1 MGKIATWDYI
11 QTLTESSLGVNPN
24 ECPAYGYIMSR
35 GIEGLTVSRTHPNTQ
50 LVEESELSY
59 SALAPELRWFIMV
72 TYTLPQD
79 FSYVQVAAVSSAQA
93 TGPVGGAYTYI
104 GSYGGGIHENTT
116 RGQHTVIVQGVYGG
130 EEYGFRN
137 PQTTVQLDNGADA
150 LGDFV
155 SVNGGS
161 CYINLTYGQG
171 FPMQIFTVPGTLS
184 QVQMEVSQAELLI

>member
-11 QTLTESSLGVNPN
+11 QTLTESTFGVQ
-24 ECPAYGYIMSR
+24 ESRCPPYGDIMSKS
-35 GIEGLTVSRTHPNTQ
+35 IEGLTISGAHQNTQ

-59 SALAPELRWFIMV
+59 DKPSELRWFIMV

-79 FSYVQVAAVSSAQA
+79 FSYVRVAAVSSAQA
-93 TGPVGGAYTYI
+93 TGPVGGAYTYV

-130 EEYGFRN
+130 EEYGFKN

-161 CYINLTYGQG
+161 CYINLTYGQSY
-171 FPMQIFTVPGTLS
+171 PMQIFTVPGTLS
-184 QVQMEVSQAELLI
+184 QVQMEVSQAKLLI